1 MKKFVGNVNGKS
13 FDNEEDFNK
22 EAKEAIKKND
32 GTLSI
37 SSYYSY
43 TSDSVEENKDDDKF
57 VSTSEY
63 LIGGRKPDKVTS
75 DSVEY
80 NFPDVLATRIKEAS
94 NKDSIR
100 KNVEYYVSNLVDSIH
115 KCSKEVDELVTRIKE
130 ASNKDIIRKN
140 VERHVNNLVD
150 SIQNYSKSVDKL
162 EHEIESLQ
170 KSLYEKINERKELE
184 GRWRYYDAILDYLD
198 EPEVEETKEETKEEV
213 KEEHE
218 KEYVKPII
226 KKDLKDFFDVDVN
239 TSLYS
244 ILRQFGILK

>member
-80 NFPDVLATRIKEAS
+80 K
-94 NKDSIR
+94 
-100 KNVEYYVSNLVDSIH
+100 VS
-115 KCSKEVDELVTRIKE
+115 DELVTRIKE
-130 ASNKDIIRKN
+130 ASNKDIIKKN

-170 KSLYEKINERKELE
+170 KRLYEKIDVQKELK
-184 GRWRYYDAILDYLD
+184 GKRKYYNAILDYLD
-198 EPEVEETKEETKEEV
+198 EPEVEETKKEVKEEV
-213 KEEHE
+213 KEEPE
-218 KEYVKPII
+218 KEYVKPIT

>member
-63 LIGGRKPDKVTS
+63 LIGDRKPDKVTS

-80 NFPDVLATRIKEAS
+80 K
-94 NKDSIR
+94 
-100 KNVEYYVSNLVDSIH
+100 VS
-115 KCSKEVDELVTRIKE
+115 DELVTRIKE
-130 ASNKDIIRKN
+130 ASNKDIIKKN

-170 KSLYEKINERKELE
+170 KSLYEKIDVQKELK
-184 GRWRYYDAILDYLD
+184 GKRKYYNTILDILD
-198 EPEVEETKEETKEEV
+198 REETKEEV
-213 KEEHE
+213 KEE
-218 KEYVKPII
+218 P
-226 KKDLKDFFDVDVN
+226 KKDLKDFLGVDKD
-239 TSLYS
+239 TSLYT
-244 ILRQFGILK
+244 ILRQIGILD

>member
-115 KCSKEVDELVTRIKE
+115 KCSKEVDEL
-130 ASNKDIIRKN
+130 
-140 VERHVNNLVD
+140 ER
-150 SIQNYSKSVDKL
+150 
-162 EHEIESLQ
+162 EIEGLQ
-170 KSLYEKINERKELE
+170 KRLYEKIDVQKELK
-184 GRWRYYDAILDYLD
+184 GKRKYYNTILDYLD
-198 EPEVEETKEETKEEV
+198 EPEVEETKEEV

-218 KEYVKPII
+218 KEYVKPIT

>member
-1 MKKFVGNVNGKS
+1 MRKFVGNVNGKS

-22 EAKEAIKKND
+22 AADEAIKKND

-80 NFPDVLATRIKEAS
+80 KVSDELVTRIKEAS

-100 KNVEYYVSNLVDSIH
+100 KNVKYYVSNLVDSIH
-115 KCSKEVDELVTRIKE
+115 KCSKEVDEL
-130 ASNKDIIRKN
+130 
-140 VERHVNNLVD
+140 ER
-150 SIQNYSKSVDKL
+150 
-162 EHEIESLQ
+162 EIESLQ

-213 KEEHE
+213 KEEPE
-218 KEYVKPII
+218 KEYVKPIT

>member
-80 NFPDVLATRIKEAS
+80 K
-94 NKDSIR
+94 
-100 KNVEYYVSNLVDSIH
+100 VS
-115 KCSKEVDELVTRIKE
+115 DELVTRIKE

-170 KSLYEKINERKELE
+170 KSLYEKIDVQKELK
-184 GRWRYYDAILDYLD
+184 GKRKYYNTILDYLD
-198 EPEVEETKEETKEEV
+198 EPEVEETKEEVKEEV
-213 KEEHE
+213 KEEPE

>member
-43 TSDSVEENKDDDKF
+43 ISDSVEENKDDDKF

-63 LIGGRKPDKVTS
+63 LIGDRKPDKVTS

-80 NFPDVLATRIKEAS
+80 K
-94 NKDSIR
+94 
-100 KNVEYYVSNLVDSIH
+100 VS
-115 KCSKEVDELVTRIKE
+115 DELVTRIKE

>member
-63 LIGGRKPDKVTS
+63 LIGDRKPDKVTS

-80 NFPDVLATRIKEAS
+80 K
-94 NKDSIR
+94 
-100 KNVEYYVSNLVDSIH
+100 VS
-115 KCSKEVDELVTRIKE
+115 DELVTRIKE

-198 EPEVEETKEETKEEV
+198 EPEVEETKEETKKEVKEEV
-213 KEEHE
+213 KEEPE
-218 KEYVKPII
+218 KEYVKPIT

-244 ILRQFGILK
+244 VLRQFGILK

>member
-1 MKKFVGNVNGKS
+1 MRKFVGNVNGKS

-63 LIGGRKPDKVTS
+63 LIGDRKPDKVTS

-80 NFPDVLATRIKEAS
+80 K
-94 NKDSIR
+94 
-100 KNVEYYVSNLVDSIH
+100 VS
-115 KCSKEVDELVTRIKE
+115 DELVTRIKE

-170 KSLYEKINERKELE
+170 KRLYEKIDVQKELK
-184 GRWRYYDAILDYLD
+184 GKRKYYNAILDYLD
-198 EPEVEETKEETKEEV
+198 EPEVEETKKEVKEEV
-213 KEEHE
+213 KEEPE
-218 KEYVKPII
+218 KEYVKPIT

>member
-43 TSDSVEENKDDDKF
+43 TSDGVEENKDDDKF

-115 KCSKEVDELVTRIKE
+115 KCSKEVDEL
-130 ASNKDIIRKN
+130 
-140 VERHVNNLVD
+140 ER
-150 SIQNYSKSVDKL
+150 
-162 EHEIESLQ
+162 EIEGLQ
-170 KSLYEKINERKELE
+170 KRLYEKIDVQKELK
-184 GRWRYYDAILDYLD
+184 GKRKYYNTILDYLD
-198 EPEVEETKEETKEEV
+198 EPEVEETKEETKEEP
-213 KEEHE
+213 E

>member
-115 KCSKEVDELVTRIKE
+115 KCSKEVDEL
-130 ASNKDIIRKN
+130 
-140 VERHVNNLVD
+140 ER
-150 SIQNYSKSVDKL
+150 
-162 EHEIESLQ
+162 EIEGLQ
-170 KSLYEKINERKELE
+170 KRLYEKIDVQKELK
-184 GRWRYYDAILDYLD
+184 GKRKYYNTILDYLD
-198 EPEVEETKEETKEEV
+198 EPEVEETKEETKEEP
-213 KEEHE
+213 E